1 MKSKITYC
9 LWFDPKI
16 LGAEAAAKFYTGI
29 FKNSKTTGI
38 TRNAT
43 DTPSGKEGTVLTVGF
58 NIEGQEFIGLN
69 GGPEFKIN
77 PSISFFVHCKTE
89 KEVSQLWERL
99 SENGTVLMPLDKYF
113 FSKKYGWIQDKFGV
127 SWQLILS
134 EDKIKQ
140 VIVPSLLFV
149 GKAYGKVKEA
159 MKFYTAVF
167 KDSGIG
173 NVSPY
178 GAGMEPEKKDSIAY
192 AEFQLEKQWFSAME
206 SAREHHFYFNEGLSF
221 VVNCDTQKEIDS
233 YWKKLSAVPEAEIC
247 GWLKDKY
254 GVSWQV
260 VPANL
265 SKLLQG
271 KDLEKSKRVMQAIMK
286 MKKLDI
292 ASLES
297 A

>member
-1 MKSKITYC
+1 MPNKITYC
-9 LWFDPKI
+9 LWFNKE
-16 LGAEAAAKFYTGI
+16 AEDAAKFYSGI
-29 FKNSKTTGI
+29 FKDVKINEIFRNSV
-38 TRNAT
+38 
-43 DTPSGKEGTVLTVGF
+43 DTPSGKAGTVLTVSLS
-58 NIEGQEFIGLN
+58 IEGQQFLGLN

-89 KEVSQLWERL
+89 KEVVQLWEKL

-149 GKAYGKVKEA
+149 GKVYGKVKEA
-159 MKFYTAVF
+159 MKFYTSVF
-167 KDSGIG
+167 KDSVIG

-178 GAGMEPEKKDSIAY
+178 GEGMDPEKKDSIAY

-221 VVNCDTQKEIDS
+221 VVNCDTQKEIDG
-233 YWKKLSAVPEAEIC
+233 YWKKLSAVPEAETC

-254 GVSWQV
+254 GVSWQI
-260 VPANL
+260 VPANI
-265 SKLLQG
+265 SKLLQH
-271 KDLEKSKRVMQAIMK
+271 KDPEKSKRVMQAIMK
-286 MKKLDI
+286 MKKLDV
-292 ASLES
+292 AGLEN